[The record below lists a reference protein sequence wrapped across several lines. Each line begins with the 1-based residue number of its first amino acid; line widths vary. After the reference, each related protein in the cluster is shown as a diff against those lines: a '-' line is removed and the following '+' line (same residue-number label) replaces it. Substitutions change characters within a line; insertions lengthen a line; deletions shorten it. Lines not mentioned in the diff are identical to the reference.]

1 MQNKGGNYMR
11 KNMIMIGAGMM
22 LQKTIEDFYKKSR
35 LVKYF
40 TENPIKDHA
49 K

>member
-1 MQNKGGNYMR
+1 MKKKEER
-11 KNMIMIGAGMM
+11 KKW
-22 LQKTIEDFYKKSR
+22 KTIEDFYKKSR